1 MKIAAYILVG
11 LIVLIFVLFFIL
23 GLKSQK
29 GQALGLVDG
38 KLAACS
44 SKPNCVS
51 SEEGA
56 PQNARIESFTSGDWD
71 GLKAAILAQ
80 GGKVTKDDSG
90 YLSAEFSSS
99 LFKFVDDVEMRLD
112 GEQLHVRSS
121 SRVGYSDRGVNRA
134 RIDAFRAAL

>member
-1 MKIAAYILVG
+1 MKIAVYILVG
-11 LIVLIFVLFFIL
+11 LIILIFVLFFIL

-29 GQALGLVDG
+29 GQALGVVDG
-38 KLAACS
+38 KLALCS

-56 PQNARIESFTSGDWD
+56 PKAARISAFTSANWD
-71 GLKAAILAQ
+71 DLKAAILAH
-80 GGKVTKDDSG
+80 GGKITKDDNG

-99 LFKFVDDVEMRLD
+99 LFKFVDDVELRLD

-134 RIDAFRAAL
+134 RIEALRAAL